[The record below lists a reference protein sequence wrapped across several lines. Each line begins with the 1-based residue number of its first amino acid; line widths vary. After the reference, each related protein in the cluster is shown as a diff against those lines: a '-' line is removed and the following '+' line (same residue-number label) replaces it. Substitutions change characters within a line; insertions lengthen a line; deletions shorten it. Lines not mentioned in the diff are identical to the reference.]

1 MASLTSGAGGVTT
14 GESAT
19 NTAVDELKKQVNAA
33 SAAIGLDKVLNQAG
47 DVKGFFELTALFA
60 VGIVVIGFVGAT
72 VINITR
78 MKPDEIDDL
87 FPTNLQDFPYE
98 VPIGKKNPGGNSIAD
113 LYSQFH
119 ADQNTERLTRAT
131 LEFVYPMKRQSFPY
145 TSWFLKE
152 EFKSTKGY
160 TIAQWF
166 AATCAGTFCAWRH
179 INKIIIMLGKWFYAA
194 LGTIA
199 DYFLF
204 YVFPVVAIYLI
215 VLPLVPVI
223 GFILAILSSTMYN
236 IPGAWIFTF
245 APIMGFL
252 LAIAN
257 IYTGGLINF
266 FAWVMSFLIFIFG
279 FVMGFINLVWWVMIA
294 LALWAYVI
302 MFLLLSPL
310 LHKGGFKNVV
320 TEFKKKKK
328 SLSFIFVVLV
338 LIFAFMHLNDSLK
351 IGFGAGALLC
361 MYLIFKP
368 SGDKPKEPGAPATD
382 AAKA

>member
-1 MASLTSGAGGVTT
+1 MGEPTLDDRTSGETKSPLENLGDVGSFAWSILY
-14 GESAT
+14 SAIALVVVGYVGA
-19 NTAVDELKKQVNAA
+19 NTINICNM
-33 SAAIGLDKVLNQAG
+33 SAA
-47 DVKGFFELTALFA
+47 E
-60 VGIVVIGFVGAT
+60 
-72 VINITR
+72 
-78 MKPDEIDDL
+78 MDDL
-87 FPTNLQDFPYE
+87 FPSDLQNFPYN
-98 VPIGKKNPGGNSIAD
+98 VPLGRTNPPGNSVAQV
-113 LYSQFH
+113 YSDFH
-119 ADQNTERLTRAT
+119 AQRDLESLTRAT
-131 LEFVYPMKRQSFPY
+131 VEFIFPMKRQSFPY